1 MTKKG
6 QFFALANWFPRCSQ
20 GVSFIPKAGLQ
31 KAFEDFWEKL
41 MKEKQNLIIAKII
54 YLKVYLTSLKL
65 LLWEFQVM
73 QLLKIAMSPVLSD
86 IKIEWSLPEE
96 YEVIQTPQEHAA
108 CFMGG
113 TITTFGLIFPRFSFD
128 HMGPEFTNLCHQSQ
142 YPFPNRFPERGTANF
157 FSVGTMDSD
166 HSMSFEGAGGS
177 RQASMDKMP
186 SPEEQSRNHQHSR
199 QLQFRHTKFNSV
211 TGPQQVHQP
220 SSLMKQA
227 LSSSH
232 QSQTQSQTLDGQG
245 QNQGQVPNYSYTYRR
260 VGRGRNRGCFSGATV
275 ASSREGSRD
284 SRDDDSG
291 YGNEMVSHKS

>member
-1 MTKKG
+1 
-6 QFFALANWFPRCSQ
+6 
-20 GVSFIPKAGLQ
+20 
-31 KAFEDFWEKL
+31 
-41 MKEKQNLIIAKII
+41 
-54 YLKVYLTSLKL
+54 
-65 LLWEFQVM
+65 M

-211 TGPQQVHQP
+211 TGPQQVHQS